1 MSCRG
6 SMVLAQGLSLHEPP
20 AKPASKEPLRSLCLF
35 WGEKSCPPLKK
46 HEMHQNAW
54 NQWRKHIETWGDDI
68 KWRKYD
74 QMIKSLSMCKKG
86 WTMCIFD
93 MSLADVGFWG
103 PRTSSARL
111 IRTSSG
117 RFDLARSWKRTENF
131 PHRGRDLR
139 QETRMEK
146 DGKGRYQ
153 LMSTFNMSQLEVLKA
168 WNILKNVH
176 ITLVKVWRCNRSKKQ
191 ACMAHYPDE
200 TGAEK
205 KAGIWVGSGPP
216 LISFLGFTIRRVWTH
231 QAVRPVRMKC
241 EEHSLLFPSSVATTL
256 DFWLDMSAASHNG
269 GGTLHFPKPIG
280 FNCVN
285 TEMV

>member
-93 MSLADVGFWG
+93 MSLADVVFGDQELHLPGWSAPHLG
-103 PRTSSARL
+103 DSISQDPGSARK
-111 IRTSSG
+111 IFRIG
-117 RFDLARSWKRTENF
+117 DEIWGKRQGWK
-131 PHRGRDLR
+131 
-139 QETRMEK
+139 RMEK
-146 DGKGRYQ
+146 VDINWCQ
-153 LMSTFNMSQLEVLKA
+153 LSIWASLKSWRHETYWKMFTSPWWNYEGATDPRNKLA
-168 WNILKNVH
+168 WH
-176 ITLVKVWRCNRSKKQ
+176 
-191 ACMAHYPDE
+191 
-200 TGAEK
+200 
-205 KAGIWVGSGPP
+205 
-216 LISFLGFTIRRVWTH
+216 TIRIKQEPKRKREYESALAHHWSH
-231 QAVRPVRMKC
+231 
-241 EEHSLLFPSSVATTL
+241 
-256 DFWLDMSAASHNG
+256 FWASQ
-269 GGTLHFPKPIG
+269 
-280 FNCVN
+280 
-285 TEMV
+285 